1 MIPALSLSLSPA
13 SLPCLSLSCRSMRQS
28 RLSLNDGIKMRG
40 GTRDPPHRPSP
51 CLVNAQRE
59 RDFSLSL
66 WVKWWWHSDE
76 CLRVSLCSVCVCH
89 SDVCVSLCSL
99 SLCVCVCFSGGLT
112 LEEISEGL
120 SAKCIHL
127 FPEEWDGVKVCVF
140 QSNCNEC
147 MHECMH
153 AW

>member
-99 SLCVCVCFSGGLT
+99 SLCVCVWQCACACCIESLLISLRHMQNVPLT
-112 LEEISEGL
+112 LTHRNKHRFDP
-120 SAKCIHL
+120 SASSVDPL
-127 FPEEWDGVKVCVF
+127 
-140 QSNCNEC
+140 QSL
-147 MHECMH
+147 
-153 AW
+153 